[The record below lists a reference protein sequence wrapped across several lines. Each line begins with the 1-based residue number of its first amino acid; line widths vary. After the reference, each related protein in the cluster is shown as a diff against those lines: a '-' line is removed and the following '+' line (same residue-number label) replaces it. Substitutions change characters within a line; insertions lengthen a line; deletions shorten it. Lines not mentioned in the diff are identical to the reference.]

1 MYELTGSLVNIAFYV
16 LAAVVIIG
24 AIVKIV
30 KSKKDNGKD
39 DEKKN

>member
-1 MYELTGSLVNIAFYV
+1 MYELTGSLVNIVFYV

-24 AIVKIV
+24 AIVKII

-39 DEKKN
+39 DEKKD